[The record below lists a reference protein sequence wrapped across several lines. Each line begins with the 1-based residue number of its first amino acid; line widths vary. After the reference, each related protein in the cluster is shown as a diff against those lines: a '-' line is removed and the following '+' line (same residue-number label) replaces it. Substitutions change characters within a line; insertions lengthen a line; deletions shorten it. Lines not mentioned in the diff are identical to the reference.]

1 MDKGIQYNKGGG
13 KMITQYFATQ
23 AQAWAF
29 ALDLDKDKYQ
39 VIDYGK
45 MDSALPYY
53 VSYACR
59 M

>member
-1 MDKGIQYNKGGG
+1 
-13 KMITQYFATQ
+13 MITQYFATQ

-29 ALDLDKDKYQ
+29 ALDLDKTQYQ

>member
-1 MDKGIQYNKGGG
+1 MEDGKGGM
-13 KMITQYFATQ
+13 KMITQYFPTQ
-23 AQAWAF
+23 EKAWAF
-29 ALDLDKDKYQ
+29 ALGLDKTKYQ

-45 MDSALPYY
+45 IDAPLPYY

>member
-1 MDKGIQYNKGGG
+1 MDKGIQYNKGGI

-23 AQAWAF
+23 QQAWAF
-29 ALDLDKDKYQ
+29 ALDLDKTKYQ

-45 MDSALPYY
+45 MDAPLPYY